1 VEPEDEVAGGLSGG
15 QADATVARMLLGRQ
29 LRRFREAADVT
40 PEQAGHEIRA
50 SRSKISRM
58 ENGRVGFK
66 ARDVADL
73 LTLYGITSEQ
83 ARAQI
88 LELALRAST
97 RAGGRPTATSSPT
110 VSRPTWGWRLSS

>member
-1 VEPEDEVAGGLSGG
+1 LSGG
-15 QADATVARMLLGRQ
+15 QANTTVARMLLGRQ

-50 SRSKISRM
+50 SPSKISRM

-73 LTLYGITSEQ
+73 LTCTASPANRCGLVGEIEGRHG
-83 ARAQI
+83 ARH
-88 LELALRAST
+88 LRA
-97 RAGGRPTATSSPT
+97 ATTCLQPN
-110 VSRPTWGWRLSS
+110 VS